1 MPLDVYGFV
10 FGRLLAQREGILD
23 PQVQNRMGLVQ
34 GFLGTSP
41 VSLIVVDQLARN
53 EAAAQA
59 ATSTVTP
66 AAPVPST
73 STPTTP
79 GRMVQVPG
87 VTDIAFDSAQK
98 LLQSYGLQAQRQDV
112 ISSTTA
118 KGVVINQNP
127 PAGATVPAGTTV
139 ALGVSLGVVVPDVT
153 NQTIGDATAQLQAIG
168 LQVQTVDQRSSTVQ
182 KGLVISQDQPPGS
195 TVSSDSMVTLTV
207 SLGDKVL
214 VPKVIEESVDE
225 ASKQLQDLGLQ
236 VNLTYQSSG
245 GINKGFVINQKPPA
259 GTPVSLG
266 SQVTL
271 TVSTG
276 QDFPMPDVVG
286 QLFNDAQTVLK
297 SKNLQVQKVDQTS
310 DAVRQDFVISQ
321 DPAAGTPVSPNSTVT
336 LSVSLGIPQADL
348 PDVIGQSFSEARETL
363 QDLDFIIR
371 REDVDN
377 DQPRGTVVNQEPQAG
392 KVASETQVTLFV
404 SNGPAGGGLTS
415 ETEDGRLVG

>member
-1 MPLDVYGFV
+1 MPLNVYGFV
-10 FGRLLAQREGILD
+10 FGRLLAQREGIQD
-23 PQVQNRMGLVQ
+23 PQAQNRMGVVQ

-41 VSLIVVDQLARN
+41 INLIVVDQLARN

-59 ATSTVTP
+59 ATATVTP

-73 STPTTP
+73 STPTTS

-87 VTDIAFDSAQK
+87 VTGIAFDSAQK

-127 PAGATVPAGTTV
+127 LAGATVPAGTTV

-153 NQTIGDATAQLQAIG
+153 NQAIGDATAQLQAIG
-168 LQVQTVDQRSSTVQ
+168 LQVQPVDQRSSTVQ
-182 KGLVISQDQPPGS
+182 KGLVIGQNPPPGS
-195 TVSSDSMVTLTV
+195 TVSSGSTVTLTV
-207 SLGDKVL
+207 SLGDKVT
-214 VPKVIEESVDE
+214 VPKVIEESVE
-225 ASKQLQDLGLQ
+225 AASKELQDLGLQ
-236 VNLTYQSSG
+236 VKLAYQSSG
-245 GINKGFVINQKPPA
+245 GINKGFVINQDPPA

-276 QDFPMPDVVG
+276 QDFQMPDVVG
-286 QLFNDAQTVLK
+286 QLFSDAQKLLQ
-297 SKNLQVQKVDQTS
+297 SKNLQVQRVDQTS

-321 DPAAGTPVSPNSTVT
+321 DPAAGTLVSPNSTVT

-348 PDVIGQSFSEARETL
+348 PNLIGQSFSEARETL
-363 QDLDFIIR
+363 QDLDFIVKR
-371 REDVDN
+371 VDVDSE
-377 DQPRGTVVNQEPQAG
+377 QSQGTVVNQEPKAG
-392 KVASETQVTLFV
+392 KVAPESQVTLYV
-404 SNGPAGGGLTS
+404 SRGPAHW
-415 ETEDGRLVG
+415 